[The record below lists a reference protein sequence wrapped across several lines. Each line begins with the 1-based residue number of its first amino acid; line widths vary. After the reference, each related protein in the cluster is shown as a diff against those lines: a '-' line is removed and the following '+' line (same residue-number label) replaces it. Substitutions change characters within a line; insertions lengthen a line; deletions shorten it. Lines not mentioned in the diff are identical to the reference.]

1 MTLVIWYHAS
11 VLFFIVVVGGGGFF
25 YYYYSDYEVIRH
37 FLIKILCIFRWIL
50 NKQADQ
56 DDHHLKKI
64 MEEGRGTSPEPCT
77 AACSNFQWCIE
88 TANNV

>member
-1 MTLVIWYHAS
+1 M
-11 VLFFIVVVGGGGFF
+11 FFL
-25 YYYYSDYEVIRH
+25 SDYEVVGH
-37 FLIKILCIFRWIL
+37 LLFKILCIFRWIL

-56 DDHHLKKI
+56 DDHLLKKKKKI
-64 MEEGRGTSPEPCT
+64 MEEGRGTSPEPCA